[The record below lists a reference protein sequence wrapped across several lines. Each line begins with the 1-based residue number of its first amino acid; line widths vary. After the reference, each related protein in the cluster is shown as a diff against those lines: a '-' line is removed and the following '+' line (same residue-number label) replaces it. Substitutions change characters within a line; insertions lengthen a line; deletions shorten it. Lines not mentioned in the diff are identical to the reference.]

1 MHEAIYC
8 SPPFTTGVC
17 IHIASGWER
26 FAWYI
31 YIYIYIYVPSQYTEL
46 YILVKAPLRVLY
58 DKIQHEGWGWVANTA
73 RGEAECCIC
82 HKTTP
87 RVLYFIVQHKYTV
100 LLLIC
105 WCCVG
110 GLNTSTQSSIA
121 AFAFQCW
128 LLWQNGFTKRCRK
141 TNRPSS

>member
-1 MHEAIYC
+1 M
-8 SPPFTTGVC
+8 
-17 IHIASGWER
+17 
-26 FAWYI
+26 
-31 YIYIYIYVPSQYTEL
+31 
-46 YILVKAPLRVLY
+46 LY
-58 DKIQHEGWGWVANTA
+58 DKIQHEGWGRVENTA

-110 GLNTSTQSSIA
+110 GLITSTQSSIA

-128 LLWQNGFTKRCRK
+128 LL
-141 TNRPSS
+141 